1 MQLKYFVTGNFGSSV
16 YAPDFQATT
25 PAALNAAASAPPA
38 DTGLGDVVAQV
49 GMEVASLMSTALERV
64 NTMMATGR
72 IDRSGLKLLRAE
84 IEAARRSAML
94 GLQVHRVSSGRL
106 PQRPEVIDVPALL
119 RQLLS
124 LRSRELASRALELRQ
139 RLEPTEVRCDV
150 HLLHGALQAL
160 LDWALEH
167 ADGAVELQ
175 LKAYP
180 ARELAELSCTFAHGL
195 DLPTPSRLSQALETM
210 SWRLLQ
216 ACAGALELEVRRQDD
231 PRQSRLSL
239 LLPGLVQLGSEAA
252 PPALGAST
260 ARSDEAQNSQPLAGS
275 HVLAVAARRD
285 VRSSIRDVARPLG
298 VMLDFVASV
307 DEAREFC
314 AGGLPHAVVY
324 EAALGSG
331 FMRRLLDELR
341 SEEAGLAVIEI
352 GEAGRA
358 FEVVN
363 VGGHELTRVSKT
375 ALPEA
380 LPQALLFALARGR

>member
-1 MQLKYFVTGNFGSSV
+1 MQLKYFVTVTVGNSV
-16 YAPDFQATT
+16 HAPDFQATT
-25 PAALNAAASAPPA
+25 PAALSAAVSAPQA
-38 DTGLGDVVAQV
+38 DAGLGDVVAQV
-49 GMEVASLMSTALERV
+49 GMEVASLTSAALERV

-106 PQRPEVIDVPALL
+106 PQRPEVIDVPAML
-119 RQLLS
+119 RQLLA
-124 LRSRELASRALELRQ
+124 LRSRELATRALELRQ
-139 RLEPTEVRCDV
+139 RLEPCEVRSDV

-167 ADGAVELQ
+167 AEGAVELQ
-175 LKAYP
+175 LMPHP
-180 ARELAELSCTFAHGL
+180 ARELAELTCTFAHGL
-195 DLPTPSRLSQALETM
+195 DLPTLSRLSQALETM

-216 ACAGALELEVRRQDD
+216 ACAGALELELRRQDD
-231 PRQSRLSL
+231 PRHSRLSL
-239 LLPGLVQLGSEAA
+239 LLPGLVERGADAGPTAA
-252 PPALGAST
+252 SAS
-260 ARSDEAQNSQPLAGS
+260 APGGDEGQNSQPLAGS

-285 VRSSIRDVARPLG
+285 VRAAIRDVARPLG

-314 AGGLPHAVVY
+314 AGGLPHALVY

-358 FEVVN
+358 FEVLN
-363 VGGHELTRVSKT
+363 VGGHELTRVSKA